1 MRCRGSPSYMTDSK
15 TKDQSNGETQDK
27 LRRTDLKMNFY
38 RNQGNKF
45 EALAKRLAEE
55 LATARE
61 DIQCRDETIK
71 AMEQAKEEQEQNQQE
86 RLTETK
92 RQLAKAREDIQALV
106 QANEQEQIQKEQKTQ
121 ADEDAAALKK
131 KQKKIYREFTK
142 ATNNSTKNLMV
153 LRAMAEGLRVKHP
166 DDEVG
171 QSKANEAWCCY
182 ETMNTFPLNLTTY
195 PKAFADFI
203 DLMKEGL
210 AQTIQTVV
218 DRTIETG
225 KLLVATMHPD
235 QPPMA
240 FVEALK
246 RYAQAKGCNS
256 KFLFVFIWSFSIS
269 LTTKPWQPMCV
280 TLLFV
285 TLLFSMLVQKILAS
299 LSPSG
304 ESPCVIKNESLVP
317 TGSSALILFFL
328 FCWLLPRFNE
338 FGNNERYCHSGIH
351 VE

>member
-1 MRCRGSPSYMTDSK
+1 MTDTK
-15 TKDQSNGETQDK
+15 TQDQSDDETQEDQTNK
-27 LRRTDLKMNFY
+27 LRRSLLKMNFY

-71 AMEQAKEEQEQNQQE
+71 AMEQAKEEQEQIQQE

-106 QANEQEQIQKEQKTQ
+106 QANEQEQIQQEQKTQ

-142 ATNNSTKNLMV
+142 ARNNNTKILMV
-153 LRAMAEGLRVKHP
+153 LRAMAEGLRVKYP
-166 DDEVG
+166 GDEVG
-171 QSKANEAWCCY
+171 QIKANEAWCCY

-240 FVEALK
+240 FLDALK
-246 RYAQAKGCNS
+246 RYAQAKGLPTASDQTRC

-285 TLLFSMLVQKILAS
+285 TLLFFNVSTKN
-299 LSPSG
+299 LSVSQ
-304 ESPCVIKNESLVP
+304 SK
-317 TGSSALILFFL
+317 
-328 FCWLLPRFNE
+328 W
-338 FGNNERYCHSGIH
+338 
-351 VE
+351 